1 MGRNNRLEIA
11 GQKSLCLAQ
20 TPNAHRLK
28 VLLEEGASSFHL
40 LRRIDCAL
48 AELTKPTT
56 GIADCC
62 ARAASGHAAA
72 APPSVVKNF
81 RRPMWLAM

>member
-1 MGRNNRLEIA
+1 
-11 GQKSLCLAQ
+11 
-20 TPNAHRLK
+20 
-28 VLLEEGASSFHL
+28 
-40 LRRIDCAL
+40 L

-72 APPSVVKNF
+72 APPSVAKNF